1 LIPRRKK
8 IWLTAKIYSSF
19 PGSAWECKP
28 GGSAT
33 SFYAQVAEPP
43 SMHSQ
48 AEPAEPGNEIGKI
61 ILNIN

>member
-1 LIPRRKK
+1 MISS
-8 IWLTAKIYSSF
+8 ISF
-19 PGSAWECKP
+19 PGSAWECIP